1 MNILKMRM
9 ILVACLALAVLSF
22 SWKGISVKVEGVDLR
37 NMQLPFPVGE
47 SWVYNGTHSGGFG
60 PYGGASSVFSAM
72 DFAPTPIFPSWGS
85 NTSNMWAVAVA
96 PGRVIY
102 KTSCRI
108 VLEHEGGWK
117 TLYYHLEN
125 PQVHYNQ
132 YVQANQRLANLANS
146 YSEATCEGGGSTGVH
161 LHFALIHNNYYQR
174 LDGKRFSG
182 WEIYAK
188 NHINY
193 DSSCNLVNMRKGGK
207 IVCPYNYIKSE
218 STTDSC
224 NLQGDISSGYYR
236 CGGTQKVNGV
246 VRNGSSVQLI
256 ARETEI
262 NPDFLVE
269 RGADFHT
276 YNI

>member
-1 MNILKMRM
+1 MLVLKMRVV
-9 ILVACLALAVLSF
+9 IVVCLTMAILSF
-22 SWKGISVKVEGVDLR
+22 LLKGNNLQVESASQI

-47 SWVYNGTHSGGFG
+47 SWVYNGTHIGGFG
-60 PYGGASSVFSAM
+60 PYGGTSSVFSAM
-72 DFAPTPIFPSWGS
+72 DFAPTPRFPAWGT
-85 NTSNMWAVAVA
+85 NTSNMWAVASA

-132 YVQANQRLANLANS
+132 YVQANQRLANLANTL
-146 YSEATCEGGGSTGVH
+146 SEATCEGGGATGVH

-174 LDGKRFSG
+174 LDGKRLSG

-193 DSSCNLVNMRKGGK
+193 DKNCNLVNMRKRGK
-207 IVCPYNYIKSE
+207 IVCPYNFIKSE

-224 NLQGDISSGYYR
+224 NLHGEISSGYYR
-236 CGGTQKVNGV
+236 CEGTQKVNGV
-246 VRNGSSVQLI
+246 VRRGSSVQLI
-256 ARETEI
+256 ARETQI

-269 RGADFHT
+269 KGADFHT